1 MEKIVIVL
9 FFILAVFS
17 VAFSATSDVEDVN
30 TVVKIWTEIQEY
42 VSAQEFFYG
51 SNEENDHHTEYVSL
65 EILAHYGIT
74 NPDDY
79 VVAVLGTLEYRPIIL
94 LVAFELNGIEYK
106 RSFKI
111 KHVKEKEIKDGC
123 DDPSRCA

>member
-42 VSAQEFFYG
+42 VNAQEFFYG
-51 SNEENDHHTEYVSL
+51 IDTNDHHTEYVAT

-74 NPDDY
+74 KKEDY
-79 VVAVLGTLEYRPIIL
+79 IVGVLGTLERRPIIL

-123 DDPSRCA
+123 DDSSRCA